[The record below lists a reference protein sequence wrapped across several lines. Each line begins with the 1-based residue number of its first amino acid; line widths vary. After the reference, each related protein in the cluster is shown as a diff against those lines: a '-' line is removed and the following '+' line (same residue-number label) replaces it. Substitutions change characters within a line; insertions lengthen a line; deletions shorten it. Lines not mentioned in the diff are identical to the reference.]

1 MDGIRKVRAG
11 AGAEWLMGGIALLR
25 KAPLQLGLLGLIWGG
40 LSALGSLGGQVWLSL
55 LLALAGPVLFG
66 GVVYAAREVDQGRP
80 ANPAHLVQGMRDGK
94 LLRLLAMLLPQIAA
108 LVVMGV
114 LLVAMIGPEQLQ
126 HTTQVLAQ
134 LQTNPDP
141 ALAETLPTGR
151 LLLWMLAVLVVG
163 VISGFFTFVAIPEVM
178 FTDRGA
184 FAAMKLSLRTCL
196 RNLGALVVLVVLMM
210 IAVIALSLVLQLL
223 ALVLAFA
230 LGAQAATFATQL
242 LLMAMLLPVM
252 GGAVYLAWRQTVG
265 DAPSAA
271 VPPEPARGIEA

>member
-141 ALAETLPTGR
+141 ALAETLPSGR

-271 VPPEPARGIEA
+271 VPPAPARGIEA

>member
-66 GVVYAAREVDQGRP
+66 GVVYAAREVDQDRP

-271 VPPEPARGIEA
+271 VPPAPARGIEA

>member
-151 LLLWMLAVLVVG
+151 LLLWMLAVLGVG

-271 VPPEPARGIEA
+271 VPPAPARGIEA

>member
-1 MDGIRKVRAG
+1 MTRLRQLSVA
-11 AGAEWLMGGIALLR
+11 ALALT
-25 KAPLQLGLLGLIWGG
+25 LSGG
-40 LSALGSLGGQVWLSL
+40 LHAAGFIRLAPQTDVALQGG
-55 LLALAGPVLFG
+55 A
-66 GVVYAAREVDQGRP
+66 
-80 ANPAHLVQGMRDGK
+80 
-94 LLRLLAMLLPQIAA
+94 
-108 LVVMGV
+108 
-114 LLVAMIGPEQLQ
+114 
-126 HTTQVLAQ
+126 
-134 LQTNPDP
+134 
-141 ALAETLPTGR
+141 AETLPTGR

-252 GGAVYLAWRQTVG
+252 GGAVYLAWRQLIG
-265 DAPSAA
+265 DAPVVAA
-271 VPPEPARGIEA
+271 VSAHGFEA

>member
-66 GVVYAAREVDQGRP
+66 GVVYAAREVDQGRS

-94 LLRLLAMLLPQIAA
+94 LLRLLARLLPQIAA

-271 VPPEPARGIEA
+271 VPPAPARGIEA

>member
-242 LLMAMLLPVM
+242 LLLAMLLPVM

-271 VPPEPARGIEA
+271 VPPAPARGIEA

>member
-242 LLMAMLLPVM
+242 LLVAMLLAVL

-265 DAPSAA
+265 DAPPAA
-271 VPPEPARGIEA
+271 VPPAPARGIEA

>member
-40 LSALGSLGGQVWLSL
+40 LSALGSLGGQLWLSL

-151 LLLWMLAVLVVG
+151 LLG
-163 VISGFFTFVAIPEVM
+163 RHE
-178 FTDRGA
+178 
-184 FAAMKLSLRTCL
+184 
-196 RNLGALVVLVVLMM
+196 
-210 IAVIALSLVLQLL
+210 
-223 ALVLAFA
+223 
-230 LGAQAATFATQL
+230 
-242 LLMAMLLPVM
+242 
-252 GGAVYLAWRQTVG
+252 
-265 DAPSAA
+265 
-271 VPPEPARGIEA
+271 E

>member
-223 ALVLAFA
+223 ALMLAFA

>member
-94 LLRLLAMLLPQIAA
+94 LLRLLAMLLPQSAA

>member
-114 LLVAMIGPEQLQ
+114 LLVSMIGPEQLQ

-271 VPPEPARGIEA
+271 VPPAPARGIEA

>member
-184 FAAMKLSLRTCL
+184 VAALKLSLRTCL

-210 IAVIALSLVLQLL
+210 IAVVALSLVLQLL

-271 VPPEPARGIEA
+271 VPPAPARGIEA

>member
-1 MDGIRKVRAG
+1 
-11 AGAEWLMGGIALLR
+11 MGGIALLR